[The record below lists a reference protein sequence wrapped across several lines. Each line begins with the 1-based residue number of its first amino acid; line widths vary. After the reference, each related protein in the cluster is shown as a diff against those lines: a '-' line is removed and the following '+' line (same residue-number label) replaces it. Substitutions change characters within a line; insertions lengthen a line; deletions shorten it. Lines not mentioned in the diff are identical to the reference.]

1 MRQGVLISTTEHLL
15 SVFYSMGVDNAYVE
29 IDNLEVP
36 ILDGSGSPYVELLR
50 AAGLKSYRR
59 RKRFLRIRRP
69 VTVEAGSKRITIL
82 PSDRFLLTCDV
93 FYDHPLIGKQSL
105 DMEVTPERYAQEI
118 APARTFGFAHELAQ
132 MRDMGLIRGA
142 SLENAIC
149 FDRNGVQNPEGLRF
163 PDECCRHKALDLIGD
178 LALIGKPLLG
188 HVIAE
193 RAGHAMHT
201 ALVAR
206 IMSDPSLYEILSFDQ
221 LATRVAHALVS
232 QNTSVPG
239 SFWLLRRT
247 MTETKRKLILVQSP
261 EPVHAAPGSRSFCRR
276 RYSASSLR
284 PAIVLFFLAGVSDV
298 IDGFLARR
306 FRDTLRPA
314 LTSIPSPTKFY

>member
-1 MRQGVLISTTEHLL
+1 MESQVGLAECESSLPKYLKDAALRFETTVQRPVEASGIGLHSGVPVTIRILPAPPSTGIVFLRTDLDNFAVPASWRYVARVSYATSLMRQGVLISTTEHLL
-15 SVFYSMGVDNAYVE
+15 SVFYSMGVDNAFVE

-36 ILDGSGSPYVELLR
+36 ILDGSGRPYVDLLS

-82 PSDRFLLTCDV
+82 PADRFLLTCDV
-93 FYDHPLIGKQSL
+93 YYDHPLIRHQSL
-105 DMEVTPERYAQEI
+105 DLEVTPERYAQEI
-118 APARTFGFAHELAQ
+118 APARTFGFAHELDQ

-142 SLENAIC
+142 ALSNAVC
-149 FDRNGVQNPEGLRF
+149 FDRDRVVNPEGLRF

-193 RAGHAMHT
+193 RAGHAMHA
-201 ALVAR
+201 ALVSR

-232 QNTSVPG
+232 
-239 SFWLLRRT
+239 
-247 MTETKRKLILVQSP
+247 
-261 EPVHAAPGSRSFCRR
+261 
-276 RYSASSLR
+276 
-284 PAIVLFFLAGVSDV
+284 
-298 IDGFLARR
+298 
-306 FRDTLRPA
+306 
-314 LTSIPSPTKFY
+314 

>member
-1 MRQGVLISTTEHLL
+1 MKHPIGLEACESSELKFSEEAALRFETTVQRPVEAKGVGLHTGVSVSIRILPAPPSTGIVFLRTDLDNFHVPASWRYVARVSYATSLMRQGVMISTTEHLL

-36 ILDGSGSPYVELLR
+36 ILDGSGSPYVELLK

-59 RKRFLRIRRP
+59 RKRFLLIRRP
-69 VTVEAGSKRITIL
+69 VTVESGSKRITIL

-118 APARTFGFAHELAQ
+118 APARTFGFAHELDQ

-142 SLENAIC
+142 SLSNAVC
-149 FDRNGVQNPEGLRF
+149 FNRQTVENPEGLRF
-163 PDECCRHKALDLIGD
+163 SDECCRHKALDLIGD

-206 IMSDPSLYEILSFDQ
+206 IMSDPSLYEILTFDQ

-232 QNTSVPG
+232 
-239 SFWLLRRT
+239 
-247 MTETKRKLILVQSP
+247 
-261 EPVHAAPGSRSFCRR
+261 
-276 RYSASSLR
+276 
-284 PAIVLFFLAGVSDV
+284 
-298 IDGFLARR
+298 
-306 FRDTLRPA
+306 
-314 LTSIPSPTKFY
+314 